1 VTKRD
6 RTVVGVILG
15 VALLAAFWFLLLA
28 PKRKSVAALDKQI
41 VAQEQRLTAAQAK
54 AGAAQ
59 NAKQRYRADYAAVA
73 RLGQAVPADDD
84 VPSLVYQIDQAADRA
99 DIDFRK
105 LSVSAADGNTG
116 APASPAAPAAPP
128 APAPDAGGG
137 AAAQAAPPASTPAP
151 ATQSAAATLPPGA
164 SVGSAGFPTM
174 PFSFAFE
181 GSFFSMQKFLGRL
194 DDFTKVDGSAVD
206 VRGRLLAVDSFELAA
221 GRDGF
226 PQVAATIKATAYV
239 LPAGE
244 GLTGGATAS
253 GPAPAA
259 GGESAPG
266 APPAAA
272 ITGDGR

>member
-1 VTKRD
+1 MTKRD
-6 RTVVGVILG
+6 RIVVGVILG
-15 VALLAAFWFLLLA
+15 AALLAAFWFLLLA
-28 PKRKSVAALDKQI
+28 PKRKSTAELDTQI
-41 VAQEQRLTAAQAK
+41 VAQEQRLAAAQTK

-59 NAKQRYRADYAAVA
+59 SAKQRYRADYAAVA
-73 RLGQAVPADDD
+73 KLGQAVPADDD
-84 VPSLVYQIDQAADRA
+84 VSSLVYQIDQAADRA

-116 APASPAAPAAPP
+116 KPAAPAAPATP
-128 APAPDAGGG
+128 APAPDAGG
-137 AAAQAAPPASTPAP
+137 AAAQAAPPPSGPAP

-194 DDFTKVDGSAVD
+194 DDFTKVDGDAVD

-221 GRDGF
+221 GRAGF

-253 GPAPAA
+253 GPAPAT
-259 GGESAPG
+259 GGPDASG
-266 APPAAA
+266 APAAAA